1 MRTLLI
7 AACCALPLL
16 AADGPKAIAPITPRE
31 MIRLALAD
39 YTRDDAAERQ
49 YTYLQRDDFR
59 MLDGA
64 GNLKRRDLH
73 TFDVTQLEGSPYR
86 RLVKRN
92 DQPLPPEEEKQQQAN
107 LQRSIEE
114 RRKETPEQRRQRIAE
129 WERKRQERQKDI
141 DEVPNAFD
149 LTLAGED
156 VIDGV
161 PVWIVDGVPRAG
173 YKPKSKT
180 AGYFTKMKGRIWIAK
195 SDFHAVKID
204 ATTTD
209 TIAIGAFL
217 IRFAKGGH
225 VGVEFARVNNEVWMP
240 KRVVLTGSARVL
252 LVKGYHI
259 DADFTFSDY
268 KKFSTE
274 SRVIEISQ

>member
-7 AACCALPLL
+7 AACCALSLP
-16 AADGPKAIAPITPRE
+16 AADSHKTIAPIAPIE
-31 MIRLALAD
+31 MVRRALAD

-49 YTYLQRDDFR
+49 YTYLQREDVH
-59 MLDGA
+59 MLDGS

-73 TFDVTQLEGSPYR
+73 TYDVTLLEGSRYR

-92 DQPLPPEEEKQQQAN
+92 DQPLPPDEEKQQQAN
-107 LQRSIEE
+107 LQRSIDE

-141 DEVPNAFD
+141 DEVPDAFD
-149 LTLAGED
+149 LLLAGED
-156 VIDGV
+156 VVGGV
-161 PVWIVDGVPRAG
+161 PVWIIDGTPHPG

-195 SDFHAVKID
+195 SDYHAVKID
-204 ATTTD
+204 AVTMD
-209 TIAIGAFL
+209 TISIGAFL
-217 IRFAKGGH
+217 IRFAQGGH
-225 VGVEFARVNNEVWMP
+225 IAVEFARVNNEVWMP
-240 KRVVLTGSARVL
+240 KHVVLTGSARVL
-252 LVKGYHI
+252 LVKGYHL

-274 SRVIEISQ
+274 SRVIDTGQ

>member
-16 AADGPKAIAPITPRE
+16 AADGPKAIAPVTPQE
-31 MIRLALAD
+31 MVRHALAD

-59 MLDGA
+59 MLDGS

-73 TFDVTQLEGSPYR
+73 TYDVTLLEGSRYN

-114 RRKETPEQRRQRIAE
+114 RRKETPDQRRQRIAE

-141 DEVPNAFD
+141 DEVPDAFD
-149 LTLAGED
+149 LLLVGED
-156 VIDGV
+156 VVGGV
-161 PVWIVDGVPRAG
+161 PVWIVDGTPHPG

-180 AGYFTKMKGRIWIAK
+180 AAYFTKMQGRIWLAK
-195 SDFHAVKID
+195 SDYHAVKID
-204 ATTTD
+204 AVTMD
-209 TIAIGAFL
+209 TISIGAFL

-225 VGVEFARVNNEVWMP
+225 IGVEFARVNNEVWMP

-252 LVKGYHI
+252 LVKGYHV

-274 SRVIEISQ
+274 SRIIDISQ